1 MKNLL
6 LSTLVVVTMALPAL
20 SQMTSQQ
27 REFDFDVLASLY
39 AKRYGPANWK
49 LQALGVNIF
58 DLRAWKA
65 RVRAAKSD
73 LEYYEIASEYVA
85 SFQDGHSTYRLPS
98 NFFADLGIAVDIY
111 EGKVLLEAWNTA
123 IYPRADFPFALGDE
137 LVSLDGKPV
146 SELIDTFSK
155 HRGFGNPRGAR
166 RLAAEQLTFRSQ
178 SVNPRAHEI
187 GDTSEAEFIDA
198 AGERKKY
205 TLKWT
210 KTGTPI
216 IQNSPVPSPFSAQRS
231 SAQQEIMKPL
241 EDLRN
246 WAVPETDLLL
256 ARRLFEQEDGEVVEK
271 SFVLGYG
278 ARNPYY
284 QLPPNFQIRL
294 GRLATDTFYSGTYSY
309 EGLRIGYLRIPN
321 FSPTSAAAA
330 LAQLD
335 AEMTFFKA
343 NTDGLVI
350 DVSRNTGG
358 GCIGLDYAQ
367 RLLPEQFY
375 FFGEQLR
382 PTQSLLISF
391 SNSLRI
397 AELLR
402 AETWVIETYKFIV
415 AELESALKA
424 NRAMTGPLPACSS
437 VAPGPF
443 LAPTLN
449 NLPLRT
455 PDGSL
460 VAYTKPIIFLADEFS
475 VSFGDIFPA
484 MMQDNRRGPIV
495 GMRTGGLGGSVSSWP
510 AGFFSEATSSNTN
523 SLVLR
528 RDNIVSS
535 EFPTAPYIENIGVR
549 PDIELDYMTKENLVR
564 RGAPF
569 VDAFSKIIVEEIRK
583 KQ

>member
-1 MKNLL
+1 
-6 LSTLVVVTMALPAL
+6 
-20 SQMTSQQ
+20 MTTQQ

-65 RVRAAKSD
+65 RIRAAKSD
-73 LEYYEIASEYVA
+73 LEFYEIAAEYVA
-85 SFQDGHSTYRLPS
+85 SLQDGHSAYRLPT
-98 NFFADLGIAVDIY
+98 NFTANLGIAVDIY
-111 EGKVLLEAWNTA
+111 EGKTLLEAWDART
-123 IYPRADFPFALGDE
+123 YPREDFPFAVGDE

-146 SELIDTFSK
+146 SEWLDTFSK
-155 HRGFGNPRGAR
+155 YRGFGNPRGTR
-166 RLAAEQLTFRSQ
+166 RLAAEQLAFRTQ

-187 GDTSEAEFIDA
+187 GETSEAEFINA

-205 TLKWT
+205 TLRWT
-210 KTGTPI
+210 KTGVPI
-216 IQNSPVPSPFSAQRS
+216 IQNSPVPSPFSAKRS
-231 SAQQEIMKPL
+231 SARLEMMKPL
-241 EDLRN
+241 EELHN
-246 WAVPETDLLL
+246 WAVPETDLLQ
-256 ARRLFEQEDGEVVEK
+256 ARRQLQQEDGEVLEK
-271 SFVLGYG
+271 SFVIGYG
-278 ARNPYY
+278 ARNPYF
-284 QLPPNFQIRL
+284 QLPSDFQIRL
-294 GRLATDTFYSGTYSY
+294 GRLASDIFYSGTYTQD
-309 EGLRIGYLRIPN
+309 GLRIGYLRIPN
-321 FSPTSAAAA
+321 FSPPSAALA

-335 AEMTFFKA
+335 AEIAFFKA

-367 RLLPEQFY
+367 RLLPEEFY

-382 PTQSLLISF
+382 PTQTLLLNYA
-391 SNSLRI
+391 NSLRL

-402 AETWVIETYKFIV
+402 ADTWVIETYRFIV
-415 AELESALKA
+415 SELESALKA
-424 NRAMTGPLPACSS
+424 NRAMTGPMPACTPA
-437 VAPGPF
+437 APGPF
-443 LAPTLN
+443 VAPTLN

-455 PDGSL
+455 ADGNL
-460 VAYTKPIIFLADEFS
+460 VAYTKPVIFLADEFS
-475 VSFGDIFPA
+475 VSFGDIFAA

-495 GMRTGGLGGSVSSWP
+495 GMRTGGLGGSIGNFT
-510 AGFFSEATSSNTN
+510 AGFYSEATSSTTN

-528 RDNIVSS
+528 RDNIVTS

-549 PDIELDYMTKENLVR
+549 PDIQLDYMTKENLVR

-569 VDAFSKIIVEEIRK
+569 VEAFSKIIVEEIRK